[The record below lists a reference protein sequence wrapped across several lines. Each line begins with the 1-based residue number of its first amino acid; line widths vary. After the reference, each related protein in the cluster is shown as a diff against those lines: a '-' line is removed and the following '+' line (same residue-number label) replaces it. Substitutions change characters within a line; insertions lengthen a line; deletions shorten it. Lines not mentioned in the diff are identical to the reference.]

1 MKFGL
6 LGYYP
11 EYDHKDMETIIF
23 SSNRTILEYDILL
36 IDLKNIFT
44 EYESHSEYNGLPRIT
59 DHDSTRLK
67 KDLDRRKNE
76 LKEFL
81 ESGKSVVVFGG
92 TDDCVFCYSG
102 NKTTSGTGKNTRV
115 TYLVEDIH
123 SISLLPIKISSI
135 NLMGRTIDFKK
146 KKISEKL
153 QKYVDYF
160 EYRTVYEN
168 VNKNNILMTIKDTKK
183 VVSYYE
189 KIGNGLLIFL
199 PGLCFDGADY
209 KKESSLEKKYY
220 NDLAKISDIFLENK
234 FDLPLYSK
242 KYMLPNEEVMID
254 DIEKNKI
261 KLNKLREK
269 IEYKENAL
277 LKLQQ
282 EKVLF
287 TGTGT
292 SLEKNSVNQFK
303 EIGFSIEKYD
313 PNSVDEDIV
322 IKYKEK
328 IAVVE
333 VKGVSGSATEKHTSQ
348 IVKWKSEYHIENDVL
363 PKGILLVN
371 AFNER
376 ILEER
381 QEYFPAQML
390 KYATHQEICL
400 LSTIQL
406 YNMKEYIKNN
416 LNEKEK
422 IINEI
427 FSTNGLY
434 KGFEDWQLNIKKK
447 ENSSD

>member
-6 LGYYP
+6 LGYYS
-11 EYDHKDMETIIF
+11 EYEHKDMETIVF
-23 SSNRTILEYDILL
+23 SSDKTILEYDVLL
-36 IDLKNIFT
+36 VDLKNIFS
-44 EYESHSEYNGLPRIT
+44 EYEAHSEYNGLPRIT
-59 DHDSTRLK
+59 DHDSARLK

-81 ESGKSVVVFGG
+81 ESGKSVIVFDGN
-92 TDDCVFCYSG
+92 DDCVYCYSG

-115 TYLVEDIH
+115 TYLVEDVH

-135 NLMGRTIDFKK
+135 NLTGKSIDLKN
-146 KKISEKL
+146 KKIGESLK
-153 QKYVDYF
+153 KYTDYF

-168 VNKNNILMTIKDTKK
+168 INEESILMTIKDTKK

-199 PGLCFDGADY
+199 PDLCFNRVDY

-220 NDLAKISDIFLENK
+220 NDLTKLNDIFLENK
-234 FDLPLYSK
+234 FALPLYSE
-242 KYMLPNEEVMID
+242 KYMLPNEEIMIN

-261 KLNKLREK
+261 KLNKLVEEIEK
-269 IEYKENAL
+269 KENVL
-277 LKLQQ
+277 LNLQK

-287 TGTGT
+287 TGSGT
-292 SLEKNSVNQFK
+292 SLEKNSVKQFK

-313 PNSVDEDIV
+313 PDSVDEDIV

-348 IVKWKSEYHIENDVL
+348 IVKWKSEYHIENDIL

-376 ILEER
+376 NLENR

-400 LSTIQL
+400 LTTIQL
-406 YNMKEYIKNN
+406 YNMKEYLKNN
-416 LNEKEK
+416 PNERER

-434 KGFEDWQLNIKKK
+434 RGFEDWKLNIKKK
-447 ENSSD
+447 VDSDD

>member
-6 LGYYP
+6 LGYYS
-11 EYDHKDMETIIF
+11 EYEHKDMETIVF
-23 SSNRTILEYDILL
+23 SSDKTILEYDVLL
-36 IDLKNIFT
+36 VDLKNIFSK
-44 EYESHSEYNGLPRIT
+44 YEAYSEYNGLPRIT
-59 DHDSTRLK
+59 DHDSARLK

-81 ESGKSVVVFGG
+81 ESGKSVIVFDGN
-92 TDDCVFCYSG
+92 DDCVYCYSG

-115 TYLVEDIH
+115 TYLVEDVH

-135 NLMGRTIDFKK
+135 NLTGKSIDLKN
-146 KKISEKL
+146 KKIGESLK
-153 QKYVDYF
+153 KYTDYF

-168 VNKNNILMTIKDTKK
+168 INEESILMTIKDTKK

-199 PGLCFDGADY
+199 PDLCFNRVDY

-220 NDLAKISDIFLENK
+220 NDLTKLNDIFLENK
-234 FDLPLYSK
+234 FALPLYSE
-242 KYMLPNEEVMID
+242 KYMLPNEEIMIN

-261 KLNKLREK
+261 KLNKLVEEIEK
-269 IEYKENAL
+269 KENVL
-277 LKLQQ
+277 LNLQK

-287 TGTGT
+287 TGSGT
-292 SLEKNSVNQFK
+292 SLEKNSVKQFK

-313 PNSVDEDIV
+313 PDSVDEDIV

-348 IVKWKSEYHIENDVL
+348 IVKWKSEYHIENDIL

-376 ILEER
+376 NLENR

-400 LSTIQL
+400 LTTIQL
-406 YNMKEYIKNN
+406 YNMKEYLKNN
-416 LNEKEK
+416 PNERER

-434 KGFEDWQLNIKKK
+434 RGFEDWKLNIKKK
-447 ENSSD
+447 VDSDD